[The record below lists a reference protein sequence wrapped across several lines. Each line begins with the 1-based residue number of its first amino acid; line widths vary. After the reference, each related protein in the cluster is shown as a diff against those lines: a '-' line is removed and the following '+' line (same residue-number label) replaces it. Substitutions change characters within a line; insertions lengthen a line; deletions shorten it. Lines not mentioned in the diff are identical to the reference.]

1 MRLGD
6 PQAET
11 LRLLRAA
18 LGALVDGERG
28 VDEADVRVRLGKV
41 AQRSARL
48 RLDLLGVE
56 ADVVGEAEQRL
67 EIFLRFFERAAAERE
82 ELRRPEAA
90 DAESALAARERPV
103 VAAEEATAE
112 AEPLADARPGAAY
125 ARRVRFAVA
134 VPGQEQQ
141 AGVDAGA
148 AQRARVRLELLAPTQ
163 PLPVVAGLVAGAGRH
178 GVGPARPTAPPR

>member
-6 PQAET
+6 RQADA

-41 AQRSARL
+41 AQRRARL

-67 EIFLRFFERAAAERE
+67 EIFLRFLERAAAERE

-103 VAAEEATAE
+103 VAAEEAAAE
-112 AEPLADARPGAAY
+112 AEPLADARPGAAH
-125 ARRVRFAVA
+125 ARRGRFAVA
-134 VPGQEQQ
+134 VPGPEQQ
-141 AGVDAGA
+141 AGVGPGA
-148 AQRARVRLELLAPTQ
+148 AQRARVRLGVLASAQ
-163 PLPVVAGLVAGAGRH
+163 GLPLWAECFGGA
-178 GVGPARPTAPPR
+178 

>member
-6 PQAET
+6 PQADA

-41 AQRSARL
+41 AQGRPRL

-67 EIFLRFFERAAAERE
+67 EIF
-82 ELRRPEAA
+82 P
-90 DAESALAARERPV
+90 SP
-103 VAAEEATAE
+103 
-112 AEPLADARPGAAY
+112 
-125 ARRVRFAVA
+125 RVS
-134 VPGQEQQ
+134 
-141 AGVDAGA
+141 
-148 AQRARVRLELLAPTQ
+148 
-163 PLPVVAGLVAGAGRH
+163 
-178 GVGPARPTAPPR
+178 GPS